1 MVTAPAFSMAP
12 ALNSGTK
19 SWSYFSNGYGQ
30 PNWASKNSKPC
41 RVSSKMLSASRYCM
55 SDLRAKMPSGVTL
68 PAADVTSLRT
78 DWYGPAISAV
88 T

>member
-30 PNWASKNSKPC
+30 PNCASKNSKPW
-41 RVSSKMLSASRYCM
+41 RVSSKMLSASRYCI
-55 SDLRAKMPSGVTL
+55 SDLRAKTPSGVTF
-68 PAADVTSLRT
+68 PSAETTSLRT